1 MKWTTQNCIFLPL
14 GLMEILH
21 LSPVELQVGYRV
33 NFSICEHELNRNFQS
48 RQYGLEPAL
57 HWNNFL
63 TFC

>member
-1 MKWTTQNCIFLPL
+1 MKWTTQNRIFLPL
-14 GLMEILH
+14 ELKEVLQ
-21 LSPVELQVGYRV
+21 LTPEELQVGYRA
-33 NFSICEHELNRNFQS
+33 NFSICEHELKRNLQS